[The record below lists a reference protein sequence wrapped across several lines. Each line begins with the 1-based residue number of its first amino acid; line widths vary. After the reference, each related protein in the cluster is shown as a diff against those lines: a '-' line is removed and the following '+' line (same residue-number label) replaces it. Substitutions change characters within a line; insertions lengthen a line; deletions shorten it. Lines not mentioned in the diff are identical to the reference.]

1 MNQNTTRHDPHAKS
15 RDEDAPTW
23 GPASQNTGKATGH
36 ASPSASPRDGA
47 VSPASRTMTSS
58 S

>member
-1 MNQNTTRHDPHAKS
+1 MSQNTTRHDPHAKS

-36 ASPSASPRDGA
+36 ASPSASRLATAP
-47 VSPASRTMTSS
+47 
-58 S
+58 